1 MLFRDM
7 GGAEFEGGRRGDCLR
22 RFGGLVISVPD
33 SESSVTGSNLGP
45 CGDISSGNVNHEK
58 VRDIRSALRE
68 GGILVAVGESRR
80 IPYFICSQSRTF
92 PMYIAL

>member
-45 CGDISSGNVNHEK
+45 CGDISSRNVNHEK

-68 GGILVAVGESRR
+68 SGIGVHEELRDILALANLEL
-80 IPYFICSQSRTF
+80 F
-92 PMYIAL
+92 PCI